1 MDKDVIHIYNR
12 ILLRCKKEGNIAIWR
27 TWMDLEIIIQRKTNI
42 MWYHLYVESKKGYKN
57 LFTKWEQIH
66 RHRKQTW
73 LKKGKGRE
81 AGWMRSMGYI
91 PLYMKQTKNKNLL
104 YSTGNYIQYLVI
116 INNGKESEK
125 NIYLNHFAVHLK
137 LTQYCKS
144 TIIQ

>member
-1 MDKDVIHIYNR
+1 
-12 ILLRCKKEGNIAIWR
+12 
-27 TWMDLEIIIQRKTNI
+27 
-42 MWYHLYVESKKGYKN
+42 
-57 LFTKWEQIH
+57 
-66 RHRKQTW
+66 
-73 LKKGKGRE
+73 
-81 AGWMRSMGYI
+81 MRSMGYI